1 MFLSYSIW
9 HIITALLVCLLYFLI
24 SEVKQKSGRRSILP
38 AIQIYLIFSTIP
50 YVLSNLSLPF
60 FNAQFHLSISS
71 IILLYCISIFPELFA
86 FVGIICLRKN
96 YRLLNIVLISI
107 AIGSAIE
114 IYPIRTAFRFDSAEH
129 VIQRLHDAEHMKP
142 FCTNDRKF
150 EIKRS
155 IGTIK
160 QLIILSKNS
169 SNEHLR
175 KITLKFP
182 NLKTKPD
189 MLKLGAD
196 WQWMPYE
203 YWDDNR
209 NPAFIEKVFN
219 LDTILDSD
227 GDGLS
232 DFREAVLLTDAYN
245 IDTDDDGIFDK
256 KDSDPL
262 NPFIESEIAHM
273 NAAIIEYWM
282 ADLWCAD
289 EEDPFFCDVINHF
302 YSGKGEIANFSKHVL
317 LMSGDHRCLWYL
329 IFEDLYR
336 YGPPDIQIGRPL
348 FDFTR
353 RIVVVDITCSS
364 GGGMLLL
371 IKRNGKW
378 QVIAWRGMWI

>member
-1 MFLSYSIW
+1 
-9 HIITALLVCLLYFLI
+9 
-24 SEVKQKSGRRSILP
+24 RRSILP

-169 SNEHLR
+169 SNEHK
-175 KITLKFP
+175 KITPL
-182 NLKTKPD
+182 N
-189 MLKLGAD
+189 
-196 WQWMPYE
+196 WY
-203 YWDDNR
+203 
-209 NPAFIEKVFN
+209 
-219 LDTILDSD
+219 
-227 GDGLS
+227 
-232 DFREAVLLTDAYN
+232 
-245 IDTDDDGIFDK
+245 DDDF
-256 KDSDPL
+256 
-262 NPFIESEIAHM
+262 
-273 NAAIIEYWM
+273 
-282 ADLWCAD
+282 
-289 EEDPFFCDVINHF
+289 
-302 YSGKGEIANFSKHVL
+302 
-317 LMSGDHRCLWYL
+317 
-329 IFEDLYR
+329 
-336 YGPPDIQIGRPL
+336 
-348 FDFTR
+348 
-353 RIVVVDITCSS
+353 
-364 GGGMLLL
+364 
-371 IKRNGKW
+371 
-378 QVIAWRGMWI
+378 